1 MSKFKLAVPH
11 TIQPGQS
18 VKLKDLSTGPAD
30 DDDNQISKKAARKQ
44 IGLNAIEMAEMA
56 KRLYA
61 ENTRSI
67 LLVLQGMDTAG
78 KDGTI
83 RWVMRGMNPTSCQV
97 TSFKRPS
104 DEELE
109 HDFLWR
115 CHKAAPRRGNIGI
128 FNRSHY
134 EDVLVVRVH
143 SLVPKDTWSQRY
155 EQINDFEKLLAA
167 NGTKVIKC
175 FLHIS
180 KETQRE
186 RLQERVDLPEKHWKF
201 NPNDLKER
209 ERWSDYQKAY
219 EDALTKCNTEHAPW
233 YIVPSDRKW
242 YRNLVIS
249 QLLKSVLT
257 EMDPQYPDAEE
268 DFRGIVVP

>member
-1 MSKFKLAVPH
+1 MSKFDVALPH
-11 TIQPGQS
+11 VFKPGDS
-18 VKLKDLSTGPAD
+18 VKLKDFTSGPPED
-30 DDDNQISKKAARKQ
+30 LDFGKKKACKQ
-44 IGLNAIEMAEMA
+44 IGVNAIAMAEMA

-61 ENTRSI
+61 ENQRSI

-97 TSFKRPS
+97 TSFKRPTE
-104 DEELE
+104 EELD

-115 CHKAAPRRGNIGI
+115 HHKAAPRRGNIGI

-134 EDVLVVRVH
+134 ENVLVVRVH
-143 SLVPKDTWSQRY
+143 SLVEKEQWSKYYDQM
-155 EQINDFEKLLAA
+155 NDFERLLSE
-167 NGTKVIKC
+167 NGTKVVKC

-186 RLQERVDLPEKHWKF
+186 RLQERVDVPEKHWKF
-201 NPNDLKER
+201 NPGDLAER
-209 ERWSDYQKAY
+209 KLWSDYQRAY
-219 EDALTKCNTEHAPW
+219 EDALSKCNTDHSPW
-233 YIVPSDRKW
+233 HIIPSDKKW

-249 QLLKSVLT
+249 QLLKNVLT
-257 EMDPQYPDAEE
+257 ELDPQFPAAEE
-268 DFRGIVVP
+268 DFRGLVVE

>member
-1 MSKFKLAVPH
+1 MSRFDIALPH
-11 TIQPGQS
+11 TFKHGESI
-18 VKLKDLSTGPAD
+18 KLKDFSSGPPED
-30 DDDNQISKKAARKQ
+30 IGFGKKAAHKR
-44 IGLNAIEMAEMA
+44 IGLNAVEMAEMA

-61 ENTRSI
+61 ENRRSI

-104 DEELE
+104 EIELD

-115 CHKAAPRRGNIGI
+115 CHKAVPRKGNIGI

-143 SLVPKDTWSQRY
+143 SLVPESVWSERY
-155 EQINDFEKLLAA
+155 EQINDFEKLLSST
-167 NGTKVIKC
+167 GTTIVKC

-186 RLQERVDLPEKHWKF
+186 RLQERIDVTEKHWKF
-201 NPNDLKER
+201 NPGDLKER
-209 ERWSDYQKAY
+209 KLWSEYQQAY
-219 EDALTKCNTEHAPW
+219 EAALSKCNSEHSPW
-233 YIVPSDRKW
+233 YIIPSDKKW

-249 QLLKSVLT
+249 QLLKRVL
-257 EMDPQYPDAEE
+257 EDLDPQFPEAEE
-268 DFRGIVVP
+268 DFRGLVVE

>member
-1 MSKFKLAVPH
+1 MPKFDLALPH
-11 TIQPGQS
+11 LIKPGS
-18 VKLKDLSTGPAD
+18 SASLKDLASGPTEEI
-30 DDDNQISKKAARKQ
+30 NFGKKGARKQ

-61 ENTRSI
+61 ENKRSI

-97 TSFKRPS
+97 TSFKKPS
-104 DEELE
+104 EEELD

-143 SLVPKDTWSQRY
+143 SLVPKKQWKDRY
-155 EQINDFEKLLAA
+155 EQINEF
-167 NGTKVIKC
+167 
-175 FLHIS
+175 
-180 KETQRE
+180 E
-186 RLQERVDLPEKHWKF
+186 RLLSC
-201 NPNDLKER
+201 LLYT
-209 ERWSDYQKAY
+209 SDAAD
-219 EDALTKCNTEHAPW
+219 E
-233 YIVPSDRKW
+233 
-242 YRNLVIS
+242 
-249 QLLKSVLT
+249 
-257 EMDPQYPDAEE
+257 
-268 DFRGIVVP
+268 

>member
-1 MSKFKLAVPH
+1 MSNFDLALPH
-11 TIQPGQS
+11 SIASGDSVTLSDIASGPGE
-18 VKLKDLSTGPAD
+18 DIDFG
-30 DDDNQISKKAARKQ
+30 KKAARKQ
-44 IGLNAIEMAEMA
+44 IALNAVEMAEMA

-104 DEELE
+104 EIELD

-115 CHKAAPRRGNIGI
+115 CHNAAPRRGNIGI

-143 SLVPKDTWSQRY
+143 SLVPKKQWKSRY
-155 EQINDFEKLLAA
+155 EQINEFENLLAA
-167 NGTKVIKC
+167 NGTKIVKC

-180 KETQRE
+180 KETQRA

-201 NPNDLKER
+201 NPGDLEER
-209 ERWSDYQKAY
+209 KLWSDYQDAY
-219 EDALTKCNTEHAPW
+219 TDAISKCNTEHAPW
-233 YIVPSDRKW
+233 HIIPSDKKW

-249 QLLKSVLT
+249 QLLKRTLT
-257 EMDPQYPDAEE
+257 EMDPQYPAAEE
-268 DFRGIVVP
+268 DFRGIVVE

>member
-1 MSKFKLAVPH
+1 MSKYDVALPH
-11 TIQPGQS
+11 TFTAGESID
-18 VKLKDLSTGPAD
+18 LKSFSSAPPEDLEFGKKGAYK
-30 DDDNQISKKAARKQ
+30 QISA
-44 IGLNAIEMAEMA
+44 NAVEMAEMA

-61 ENTRSI
+61 ENDRSI

-83 RWVMRGMNPTSCQV
+83 RSVMRGMNPTSCQV

-104 DEELE
+104 EEE
-109 HDFLWR
+109 MDHDFLWR

-134 EDVLVVRVH
+134 EDVLIVRVH
-143 SLVPKDTWSQRY
+143 SLVPKSEWSQRY
-155 EQINDFEKLLAA
+155 ELINDWEKLLSK
-167 NGTKVIKC
+167 NGTTVVKC

-186 RLQERVDLPEKHWKF
+186 RLQERVDIPEKHWKF
-201 NPNDLKER
+201 NPADLAER
-209 ERWSDYQKAY
+209 KLWGDYQKAY
-219 EDALTKCNTEHAPW
+219 EVALSKCSSDHAPW
-233 YIVPSDRKW
+233 YIIPSDKKW

-249 QLLKSVLT
+249 QLLKKVLT
-257 EMDPQYPDAEE
+257 DLDPQYPDAEE
-268 DFRGIVVP
+268 DFRGIVVE